1 MKNNRQ
7 QAILQIITSTDVET
21 QDMLLQK
28 LLEKGYSVTQA
39 TVSRDIKKMGLVKE
53 ADPSGKYR
61 YICHKTELPQQS
73 AKYVNIL
80 KETMTDIVN
89 ANNLVVIKTYPGLA
103 NAAAAAFDTIFK
115 SDVLGSIAGDDTV
128 FVATATAEVATSLTQ
143 QIKEITK

>member
-1 MKNNRQ
+1 
-7 QAILQIITSTDVET
+7 
-21 QDMLLQK
+21 MLLQK

-61 YICHKTELPQQS
+61 YVCHKTELPQQS

-80 KETMTDIVN
+80 KETMTDIVS
-89 ANNLVVIKTYPGLA
+89 ANNLVVIKTYPGMA

-128 FVATATAEVATSLTQ
+128 FVATATADVATSLTQ

>member
-7 QAILQIITSTDVET
+7 QAILQIITANDVET
-21 QDMLLQK
+21 QEMLLQK
-28 LLEKGYSVTQA
+28 LLEKGFSVTQA

-53 ADPSGKYR
+53 ADPTGKYR
-61 YICHKTELPQQS
+61 YVCHKTQLPQQS

-80 KETMTDIVN
+80 KETMTDIVS
-89 ANNLVVIKTYPGLA
+89 ANNLVIIKTYPGMA

-115 SDVLGSIAGDDTV
+115 ADVLGSIAGDDTV
-128 FVATATAEVATSLTQ
+128 FVATATADIANSLAQ

>member
-7 QAILQIITSTDVET
+7 QTILQIINSADIET

-28 LLEKGYSVTQA
+28 LLERGFSVTQA

-61 YICHKTELPQQS
+61 YVCHKTELPQQS

-80 KETMTDIVN
+80 KETMTGIVS
-89 ANNLVVIKTYPGLA
+89 ANNLVVIKTYPGMA
-103 NAAAAAFDTIFK
+103 NAAAAAFDSIFK

-128 FVATATAEVATSLTQ
+128 FVATATAEVATSLAQ

>member
-89 ANNLVVIKTYPGLA
+89 ANNLVVIKTYPGMA

>member
-61 YICHKTELPQQS
+61 YVCHKTELPQQS

-80 KETMTDIVN
+80 KETMTDIVS
-89 ANNLVVIKTYPGLA
+89 ANNLVVIKTYPGMA

-115 SDVLGSIAGDDTV
+115 ADVLGSIAGDDTV
-128 FVATATAEVATSLTQ
+128 FVATATADVATSLTQ

>member
-7 QAILQIITSTDVET
+7 QAILQIITASDVET
-21 QDMLLQK
+21 QEMLLQK
-28 LLEKGYSVTQA
+28 LLEKGFSVTQA

-53 ADPSGKYR
+53 ADPTGKYR
-61 YICHKTELPQQS
+61 YVCHKNQLPQQS

-80 KETMTDIVN
+80 KETMTDIVS
-89 ANNLVVIKTYPGLA
+89 ANNFVIIKTYPGMA

-128 FVATATAEVATSLTQ
+128 FVATSTSDIANSLAH

>member
-7 QAILQIITSTDVET
+7 QTILQIINSADVET

-28 LLEKGYSVTQA
+28 LLERGFSVTQA

-61 YICHKTELPQQS
+61 YVCHKTELPQQS

-80 KETMTDIVN
+80 KETMTGIVS
-89 ANNLVVIKTYPGLA
+89 ANNLVVIKTYPGMA
-103 NAAAAAFDTIFK
+103 NAAAAAFDSIFK

-128 FVATATAEVATSLTQ
+128 FVATATAEVATSLAQ

>member
-1 MKNNRQ
+1 MKTKRQSRILELIRNND
-7 QAILQIITSTDVET
+7 IET
-21 QDMLLQK
+21 QEELQAYLVK
-28 LLEKGYSVTQA
+28 EGFAVTQA

-53 ADPSGKYR
+53 ADPTGKYR
-61 YICHKTELPQQS
+61 YVCHKNQLPQQT

-80 KETMTDIVN
+80 KETMTDIVS
-89 ANNLVVIKTYPGLA
+89 ANNFVIIKTYPGMA

-128 FVATATAEVATSLTQ
+128 FVATSTSDIANSLAH

>member
-7 QAILQIITSTDVET
+7 QTILQIINSADVET

-28 LLEKGYSVTQA
+28 LLEKGFSVTQA

-61 YICHKTELPQQS
+61 YVCHKTELPQQS

-80 KETMTDIVN
+80 KETMTGIVS
-89 ANNLVVIKTYPGLA
+89 ANNLVVIKTYPGMA
-103 NAAAAAFDTIFK
+103 NAAAAAFDSIFK

>member
-7 QAILQIITSTDVET
+7 QAILQIITSIDVET
-21 QDMLLQK
+21 QEMLLQK

-53 ADPSGKYR
+53 ADPTGKYR
-61 YICHKTELPQQS
+61 YVCHKTELPQQS

-89 ANNLVVIKTYPGLA
+89 ANNLVVIKTYPGMA

>member
-61 YICHKTELPQQS
+61 YVCHKTELPQQS

-80 KETMTDIVN
+80 KETMTDIVS
-89 ANNLVVIKTYPGLA
+89 ANNLVVIKTYPGMA

-128 FVATATAEVATSLTQ
+128 FVATATADVATSLTQ

>member
-89 ANNLVVIKTYPGLA
+89 ANNLVVIKTYPGMA
-103 NAAAAAFDTIFK
+103 NAAAAAFDTIFMIRYLLPQPLLRLQPHLHNRLRK
-115 SDVLGSIAGDDTV
+115 SLNNGVLYA
-128 FVATATAEVATSLTQ
+128 
-143 QIKEITK
+143 

>member
-61 YICHKTELPQQS
+61 YVCHKTELPQQS

-80 KETMTDIVN
+80 KETMTDIVS
-89 ANNLVVIKTYPGLA
+89 ANNLVVIKTYPGMA

-115 SDVLGSIAGDDTV
+115 ADVLGSIAGDDTV
-128 FVATATAEVATSLTQ
+128 FVATATSDVATSLTQ